1 MLVTD
6 VLQKFGF
13 SRTQSKFKTG
23 DHVEP
28 INGGELM
35 VVQAISV
42 CKKSNSLQL
51 SCKWFDSQLRQ
62 NRTGIFSEGQIRL
75 FNWYNANRSAYLVSH
90 ASVRA

>member
-1 MLVTD
+1 MQLTD

-13 SRTQSKFKTG
+13 ARTQPKFKTG

-35 VVQAISV
+35 VVQAIVV

-75 FNWYNANRSAYLVSH
+75 FNWYNANRTAYLVSR
-90 ASVRA
+90 ASV